1 MGVSVRACWGA
12 GHRGGMGWE
21 YRERLPF
28 KGIVITG
35 TNAHAWVTG
44 SLLTSMP
51 FHCSTD
57 PEAKDANTLVLTEGS
72 VLGGGAFSRVSIVNG
87 EYSKRLTSLP
97 PVAPSLSTSACLHPA
112 EDSTGR
118 VYALKRMRKS
128 AVVQCPE
135 HVYCEQAI
143 TKNVAH
149 PFCIRQYA
157 SFQVHGGTSC

>member
-1 MGVSVRACWGA
+1 MPTRWYLQKAQCSEEEPSLVS
-12 GHRGGMGWE
+12 
-21 YRERLPF
+21 P
-28 KGIVITG
+28 
-35 TNAHAWVTG
+35 
-44 SLLTSMP
+44 LLTVRKVLLNLS
-51 FHCSTD
+51 
-57 PEAKDANTLVLTEGS
+57 PESASLVGSSINPQISPLT
-72 VLGGGAFSRVSIVNG
+72 
-87 EYSKRLTSLP
+87 
-97 PVAPSLSTSACLHPA
+97 

-157 SFQVHGGTSC
+157 SFQVDQIIKLIYYH

>member
-1 MGVSVRACWGA
+1 MVSDTMYSFR
-12 GHRGGMGWE
+12 
-21 YRERLPF
+21 
-28 KGIVITG
+28 
-35 TNAHAWVTG
+35 
-44 SLLTSMP
+44 
-51 FHCSTD
+51 
-57 PEAKDANTLVLTEGS
+57 
-72 VLGGGAFSRVSIVNG
+72 SRVSAYYFGSAGVTLLPFNYPLHCIWRYYPLLPSALYLR
-87 EYSKRLTSLP
+87 YS
-97 PVAPSLSTSACLHPA
+97 

-157 SFQVHGGTSC
+157 SFQVSVHPTERISPGQCDHH